1 MDYIIG
7 LLISFLAMGWY
18 NCYYRLKN
26 KNFIENEYMK
36 VTINGRELN
45 VDVKGSDGIDGISG
59 LNDSVYSSDNVVPF
73 KKG

>member
-26 KNFIENEYMK
+26 KNFIENEFVK
-36 VTINGRELN
+36 VMVDGSELTIDIKNNETITGNSSNYVYGNN
-45 VDVKGSDGIDGISG
+45 VI
-59 LNDSVYSSDNVVPF
+59 PF
-73 KKG
+73 KKI

>member
-26 KNFIENEYMK
+26 KNFIENEFVK
-36 VTINGRELN
+36 VRLNGTELDIEIKSGK
-45 VDVKGSDGIDGISG
+45 VIDDV
-59 LNDSVYSSDNVVPF
+59 VCSSDNVVPF
-73 KKG
+73 RKG